1 MKTFNTR
8 SFDLLL
14 TNLDKVKDDLH
25 KLQADTLPVK
35 AGNLAVRHFKENFRL
50 GGYQNGDLKP
60 WKTTRRQLSGGQDAA
75 SQYGP
80 LLSRQARLMGATRFE
95 PGANQVTIIN
105 DTLYARIHN
114 EGGDISQNITITA
127 KMRKFAWAKFFEAG
141 GGKKGKETPE
151 AAKGLGALCGQAISY
166 RASTRISL
174 RTGRPGHRLTSAG
187 RSRGKPSSLRSNPPV
202 ASC

>member
-1 MKTFNTR
+1 MKTFDTR

-105 DTLYARIHN
+105 DTPYARIHN

-141 GGKKGKETPE
+141 GKKKEKGKEEPEQPE
-151 AAKGLGALCGQAISY
+151 AAKIWRALALTKKTSISRTIHIPRRQFMGKAIEVV
-166 RASTRISL
+166 L
-174 RTGRPGHRLTSAG
+174 
-187 RSRGKPSSLRSNPPV
+187 
-202 ASC
+202 